1 MPYTVADERNSVPT
15 GRVMSEIIVGRQPVV
30 EALKAGTPIEKI
42 VLLYGVKGNAI
53 ERIRQLAKQRGIAV
67 AESNRQRFREL
78 AEDATTQGVVAL
90 VATKDYIEVE
100 DILAAAR
107 KRGEPCF
114 ILVLDEI
121 EDPHNVGALIRSAE
135 AAGAHGV
142 IITKHH
148 SAMLNQTVAK
158 TSAGA
163 SVHLPAAK
171 VTNLAQTIDELKRAG
186 LWIVG
191 TTPESEKLYTEVDY
205 KSPVAVVVGSEG
217 KGMRKLISEKCD
229 FLVRIPMYGK
239 IDSLNASVAGAL
251 VMFEVARARRS

>member
-1 MPYTVADERNSVPT
+1 LPYTVADERNSVPT

>member
-1 MPYTVADERNSVPT
+1 
-15 GRVMSEIIVGRQPVV
+15 MSEIIVGRQPVV

-100 DILAAAR
+100 DILAAAQ

>member
-1 MPYTVADERNSVPT
+1 
-15 GRVMSEIIVGRQPVV
+15 MSEIIVGRQPVV

>member
-1 MPYTVADERNSVPT
+1 MN
-15 GRVMSEIIVGRQPVV
+15 EIIVGRQPVA
-30 EALKAGTPIEKI
+30 EALKAGKPIEKI
-42 VLLYGVKGNAI
+42 VLLYGVKGTAI
-53 ERIRQLAKQRGIAV
+53 EHIRQLAKQRGIAV

-90 VATKDYIEVE
+90 VATKEYIELE
-100 DILAAAR
+100 DILAEAV
-107 KRGEPCF
+107 KKGEPPF

-148 SAMLNQTVAK
+148 SATLSQTVAK

-171 VTNLAQTIDELKRAG
+171 VTNLAQALDELKKAG
-186 LWIVG
+186 VWIVG
-191 TTPESEKLYTEVDY
+191 TTPDAEKAYYELDL
-205 KSPVAVVVGSEG
+205 KSPVAVVVGNEG
-217 KGMRKLISEKCD
+217 KGMRKLITEKCD
-229 FLVRIPMYGK
+229 FLARIPMYGK
-239 IDSLNASVAGAL
+239 VGSLNASVAGAL